1 MLQETIAKELKAAM
15 IAKDELRLSV
25 FRMLLATLQNR
36 TIQER
41 AKRGADAVLGDEDVV
56 QAIRGELKKRND
68 AAEAFTS
75 GGRAEAAARERDEAA
90 ILATLLPAELSDET
104 LDALVREGIRE
115 LGIASESDFGKL
127 MGWLKGRVKGQAS
140 GERVSAAAR
149 KGIAN
154 A

>member
-1 MLQETIAKELKAAM
+1 MLQETIANGLKAAM

-25 FRMLLATLQNR
+25 FRMLSAALQNR

-41 AKRGADAVLGDEDVV
+41 TKRGSDAVLNDEDVV
-56 QAIRGELKKRND
+56 QVIRGELKKRND
-68 AAEAFTS
+68 AAEAFAT

-90 ILATLLPAELSDET
+90 ILTTFLPQELSDAE
-104 LDALVREGIRE
+104 LDDLVQEGIRE

-127 MGWLKGRVKGQAS
+127 MGWLKGRVKGRAG
-140 GERVSAAAR
+140 GERVSIAAR
-149 KGIAN
+149 KGLAN